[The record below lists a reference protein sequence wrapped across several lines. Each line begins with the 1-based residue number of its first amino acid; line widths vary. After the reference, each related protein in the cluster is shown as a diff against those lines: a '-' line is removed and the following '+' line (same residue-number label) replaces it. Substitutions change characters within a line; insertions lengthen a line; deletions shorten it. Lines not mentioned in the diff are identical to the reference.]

1 MKLSLSRLALVT
13 LLSTA
18 AAGSQA
24 AVLGTVNFQEVY
36 TLPTG
41 PGAEPPPP
49 PAFLIL
55 HLGYSATVGSLEDPA
70 TVIFEDVQIL
80 DGSAPFTVTLSSA
93 ADDPEY
99 PAYLA
104 RGTNGQND
112 EVRINIIGNEG
123 GGLGYAD
130 LESSFTAQL
139 PGVAGPDLAGFTIT
153 GIELFVAHVSINQT
167 AGFGEEAWRISG
179 QIRVLGDA
187 PTTVPLPGAAWLL
200 AGALPLL
207 GAHRRRAAD
216 TSSIRA

>member
-1 MKLSLSRLALVT
+1 MTLPLSRLALAA

-18 AAGSQA
+18 ATASQA
-24 AVLGTVNFQEVY
+24 AVLGSVDFEQVY

-55 HLGYSATVGSLEDPA
+55 RLGYSGTVGGLEDP
-70 TVIFEDVQIL
+70 TTSIFEHLQIL
-80 DGSAPFTVTLSSA
+80 AGSAPFTVTLSSA

-99 PAYLA
+99 PAYVA

-112 EVRINIIGNEG
+112 EVRLNIIGNEG
-123 GGLGYAD
+123 GGLGYSD
-130 LESSFTAQL
+130 LESAFTALL
-139 PGVAGPDLAGFTIT
+139 PGVPGPDLVGFTIT
-153 GIELFVAHVSINQT
+153 GIELFVAHVSINQN

-179 QIRVLGDA
+179 QLRVLGDA

-200 AGALPLL
+200 TGALPLL
-207 GAHRRRAAD
+207 AARRRAATGSD
-216 TSSIRA
+216 APRA

>member
-1 MKLSLSRLALVT
+1 MTFSLSRLALVA

-18 AAGSQA
+18 AATSQA
-24 AVLGTVNFQEVY
+24 AVLGTVDFEQVY
-36 TLPTG
+36 TLPVG
-41 PGAEPPPP
+41 PGSEPPPP

-55 HLGYSATVGSLEDPA
+55 RLGYSGTVGGLEDP
-70 TVIFEDVQIL
+70 TTSIFEHLQIL

-104 RGTNGQND
+104 LGTNGQND
-112 EVRINIIGNEG
+112 EVRFSVIGNEG
-123 GGLGYAD
+123 GGGGYSD
-130 LESSFTAQL
+130 LESSFTAPL
-139 PGVAGPDLAGFTIT
+139 PGVPGPDLVGFTIT
-153 GIELFVAHVSINQT
+153 GIELFVAHVSINPT

-187 PTTVPLPGAAWLL
+187 PATVPLPGAAWLL

-207 GAHRRRAAD
+207 ARRRRAAD
-216 TSSIRA
+216 VSPARA